1 MNYNI
6 NHIVVLLG
14 ICVVGISFY
23 LIFQKKDRD
32 LMEEFML
39 ASPNL
44 SREEISTIG
53 NLFKEGND
61 KIIIE
66 IAELR
71 EKVTDLTSAVQEM
84 NRPLEEEKTGENQVL
99 ESTGDNFNHL
109 LNYNQFLNKN
119 KPIVDLFKQNKTSE
133 EIAKTLNKSVRE
145 IEMVLKLI
153 KWGGIVETFFNT

>member
-153 KWGGIVETFFNT
+153 K